1 MGKIVVGCWDCDY
14 CGADRI
20 SGEVKICPNC
30 GKPRGKDVTFY
41 MAGPKNYVEH
51 PEEINKNPD
60 WLCPYCNTLNPDDN
74 KFCSACGAAR
84 EESELDYFESKERDK
99 ERKEKLE
106 ADKREQADYTPPP
119 GSSGEPVRSRSSRL
133 PLFVALIAAIAL
145 LIFMSMPKTKGMY
158 VDSKLWERSIR
169 VERYQ
174 EVQESSW
181 NLPDGATD
189 VTSRDEVY
197 GYNHVLDHYETRTR
211 EVAEQVLDGY
221 DTEVEYKDLG
231 NGYYEEIEHQV
242 PRYRTEYHTET
253 YQEPIYVDI
262 PVFQKKYYYS
272 IMKWLYDRDE
282 TTSGADS
289 EPYYAELNLPETERE
304 NGRSEQYWILSG
316 NKKYRI
322 AYDLWKQI
330 ETGSTID
337 AKIKSDEILE
347 FK

>member
-20 SGEVKICPNC
+20 SGEIKICPNC

-41 MAGPKNYVEH
+41 MAGPKNYVED
-51 PEEINKNPD
+51 PDKINKNPD
-60 WLCPYCNTLNPDDN
+60 WVCPYCQTLNPDDN
-74 KFCSACGAAR
+74 KFCSACGSAR
-84 EESELDYFESKERDK
+84 EESDTNYFESKEKDR
-99 ERKEKLE
+99 EREE
-106 ADKREQADYTPPP
+106 KREEDRRKAEGTDLAARA
-119 GSSGEPVRSRSSRL
+119 SGRSRL
-133 PLFVALIAAIAL
+133 PLILILLAIFGLMVFA
-145 LIFMSMPKTKGMY
+145 FMPKTRKMH
-158 VDSKLWERSIR
+158 VDSKTWERKVSI
-169 VERYQ
+169 ERYQ
-174 EVQESSW
+174 EVRESSW
-181 NLPDGATD
+181 NLPDGAWD

-197 GYNHVLDHYETRTR
+197 TYNHVLDHYETRTR
-211 EVAEQVLDGY
+211 EVSEQVLDGY
-221 DTEVEYKDLG
+221 DTEIEYRDLG

-253 YQEPIYVDI
+253 YQEPVYVDI
-262 PVFQKKYYYS
+262 PVFAKKYYYS
-272 IMKWLYDRDE
+272 IMKWLYDREE

-347 FK
+347 LK